1 MVIFNKPEGQTT
13 SDNFCVSESDIDS
26 FKPQSLWGEISQ
38 QDENYLSKK
47 GLKTPA
53 DLLKSYRELEKAFSS
68 KISLPKDGDK
78 EALDKLY
85 SRLGMPEDING
96 FDIKF
101 LPEDAE
107 IGTKFKEV
115 CLQNNILPEQAIKL
129 YDWFVKNRDETVAK
143 LEQERLDNSFREM
156 DEVKNMW
163 GANAHRNMEFLQRG
177 IRLFSND
184 VDMVDAIER
193 AMGTPKMME
202 VFCRLGEA
210 ISEDNPVSF
219 GANAKSKDDGS
230 LLDYFREV
238 FND

>member
-1 MVIFNKPEGQTT
+1 MGIFNKPEGQTT
-13 SDNFCVSESDIDS
+13 SDNFCVSETDNDS
-26 FKPQSLWGEISQ
+26 FEPQSLWGEISQ

-101 LPEDAE
+101 LPEDAD

-115 CLQNNILPEQAIKL
+115 CLQNNILPEQAVKL

-143 LEQERLDNSFREM
+143 MEQERSDNSFREM

-163 GANAHRNMEFLQRG
+163 GVKAQRNMEFLQRG

-184 VDMVDAIER
+184 VEVVDAIER

>member
-101 LPEDAE
+101 LPEDDE